1 MNEIALLG
9 QRSGVGGGGRLRAR
23 MGERIVAQSG
33 AAQRR
38 NSGGKR
44 KDIGVRRSGAEEADS
59 RIATIVRIIFVL
71 RAPQLGAP
79 LRYGP
84 RPYLSAFALSLTL
97 RRSGLH
103 FLFFLSPRL
112 RRVAAYLGLI
122 VFRPAS
128 GAAGM
133 FNV

>member
-1 MNEIALLG
+1 MEP
-9 QRSGVGGGGRLRAR
+9 RSGVTLGIS
-23 MGERIVAQSG
+23 E
-33 AAQRR
+33 
-38 NSGGKR
+38 
-44 KDIGVRRSGAEEADS
+44 KDIGVRRGGAEEADS
-59 RIATIVRIIFVL
+59 RIAAIIRIIFEL
-71 RAPQLGAP
+71 RVPQLGAP

-84 RPYLSAFALSLTL
+84 RAYLSAYALSLTL

-103 FLFFLSPRL
+103 FLFFLPPRL
-112 RRVAAYLGLI
+112 RRVAAYLGLM